1 MSLNKYVPP
10 PGGRPG
16 RPQTNRGEISPPKKP
31 RSSWNKTASKKKK
44 KKSVDVYIIL
54 ILSAVCW
61 RCFQAFIVC
70 GFVSV
75 LFLALVFERW
85 KYCLI
90 GRCHHLSCV
99 CDVVLPPESAGGGR
113 KMLRLDC
120 KSGLGC
126 QERRLTGGYGG
137 ERHLKNKTRS
147 RNNRNTKQL
156 DDG

>member
-1 MSLNKYVPP
+1 MWPP
-10 PGGRPG
+10 PGEAG
-16 RPQTNRGEISPPKKP
+16 QTTNKLRRNFSPEKTK
-31 RSSWNKTASKKKK
+31 SSWNKTASK

-85 KYCLI
+85 KNCLI
-90 GRCHHLSCV
+90 GRCRHLSCV

-113 KMLRLDC
+113 KTLRLDC

-137 ERHLKNKTRS
+137 GRISKTKNALA
-147 RNNRNTKQL
+147 KQSQYETAR
-156 DDG
+156 